1 MFNVSMKKVGG
12 IRFIKLG
19 KLCFSYCITKE
30 FKPVGA

>member
-30 FKPVGA
+30 FKPVGV